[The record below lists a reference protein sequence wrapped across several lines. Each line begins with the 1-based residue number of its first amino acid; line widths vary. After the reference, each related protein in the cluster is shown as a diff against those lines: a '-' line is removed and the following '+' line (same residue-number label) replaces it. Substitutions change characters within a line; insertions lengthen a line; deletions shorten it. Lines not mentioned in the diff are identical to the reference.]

1 MYFRFKANEF
11 CIAITLSFLACS
23 FVCCRAEAQ
32 TTTPAAY
39 WVTEAL
45 EVMDQAGFANA
56 VKAVAA
62 TVQAHGGRYIVRG
75 GKIVPG
81 IGLPPSRITII
92 AFDSLEKAEEW
103 YNDAVAVAARTEVQK
118 YAKEREYT
126 VQGVA
131 N

>member
-11 CIAITLSFLACS
+11 CIAITLGFLACS
-23 FVCCRAEAQ
+23 FACCRAEAQ

-45 EVMDQAGFANA
+45 DVMDQAGFANA

-62 TVQAHGGRYIVRG
+62 TVQARGGRYIVRG
-75 GKIVPG
+75 GKVVPG
-81 IGLPPSRITII
+81 IGSPPSRITII
-92 AFDSLEKAEEW
+92 AFDSLEKAEKW
-103 YNDAVAVAARTEVQK
+103 YNDPAAVAARTEVQK
-118 YAKEREYT
+118 YAREREYT